1 MERSG
6 DVAIIGA
13 GITGLTCARALHEA
27 GLRITVFDKGRGAGG
42 RLSTRRAG
50 ALRFD
55 HGAQVLPEDDP
66 EFSLMLR
73 GLGDAGHAAWW
84 LEGGGHVGLPGMA
97 QIGRALGQGLDL
109 RQGGAVQRLT
119 RQQDGWHLGGEG
131 IGHHATRVVVAIPAP
146 QAADL
151 LGRDHA
157 FTGDLGRVRHHACV
171 TLMAGLDPAAPR
183 PFVTRTGTGAL
194 AWIAQDGAKPGR
206 AGQPLTT
213 WVVQADPDWSAA
225 RIDLPFAEL
234 VAIMAPPLLEVLGAR
249 PDHLRHAVVHRWL
262 YARTDRALGR
272 AFLADDAA
280 GLIVGGDWTLGNLA
294 RHGWTS
300 GRAMAVHLLARP

>member
-13 GITGLTCARALHEA
+13 GITGLTCARLLQAA
-27 GLRITVFDKGRGAGG
+27 GLRVAVFDKGRGPGG

-66 EFSLMLR
+66 QFTQLLR
-73 GLGDAGHAAWW
+73 GLGDAGHAAPWPK
-84 LEGGGHVGLPGMA
+84 GGGHVGLPGMA
-97 QIGRALGQGLDL
+97 RIGRALAQGLDL
-109 RQGGAVQRLT
+109 RQGGAVQSLT
-119 RQQDGWHLGGEG
+119 RGPQGGSQGGARGWHLGGEG
-131 IGHHATRVVVAIPAP
+131 IAHHAARVVLAIPAP

-157 FTGDLGRVRHHACV
+157 FAADLGRVRHHACV
-171 TLMAGLDPAAPR
+171 TLMAGLDPDAPR
-183 PFVTRTGTGAL
+183 PFVRRSAPGAGAL

-206 AGQPLTT
+206 AGQPLAT
-213 WVVQADPDWSAA
+213 WVVQADPEWSAA
-225 RIDLPFAEL
+225 HVDLP
-234 VAIMAPPLLEVLGAR
+234 VAR
-249 PDHLRHAVVHRWL
+249 PDQLHHAVAHRWL

-280 GLIVGGDWTLGNLA
+280 GLVVGGDWTLGDLA
-294 RHGWTS
+294 RHGWAS
-300 GRAMAVHLLARP
+300 GRAMAAHLLARP